1 MEITVGKFKIK
12 PYQNGLCWEIWELR
26 PVKERKIDPATASGP
41 AEGEVWQ
48 FTGKYPSSFEAALL
62 SVYELSLKRN
72 GTAGNLKDA
81 MREPRQI
88 AEEIKRAAK
97 RAGGAQ

>member
-1 MEITVGKFKIK
+1 MEITIGKFKVK

-26 PVKERKIDPATASGP
+26 QVKNRKTDSATDSSAS
-41 AEGEVWQ
+41 EGESWQ
-48 FTGKYPSSFEAALL
+48 FTGKYPSTLEAALQ

-81 MREPRQI
+81 MREARQI
-88 AEEIKRAAK
+88 CEEIKRAAK
-97 RAGGAQ
+97 GAR